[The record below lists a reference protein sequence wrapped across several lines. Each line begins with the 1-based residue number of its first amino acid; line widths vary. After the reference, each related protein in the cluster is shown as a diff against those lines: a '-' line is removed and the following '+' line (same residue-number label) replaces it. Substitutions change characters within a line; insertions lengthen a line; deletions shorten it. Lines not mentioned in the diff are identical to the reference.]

1 MKRFKN
7 RTEQEQISDDFQLEP
22 DLREALEILEESAF
36 SREELDRYDRYWDTI
51 ISEQSL
57 IEDAERKGRTEGR
70 AEGEQIGETRKALEM
85 AKNLKPLGILNNA
98 QIAQI
103 TNLSL
108 QQIETL

>member
-22 DLREALEILEESAF
+22 DLREALEILKESNF

-57 IEDAERKGRTEGR
+57 IEDAERKGRTEG
-70 AEGEQIGETRKALEM
+70 EQIGETRKALEM
-85 AKNLKPLGILNNA
+85 AKNLKLFGILSNA

-108 QQIETL
+108 QQIETP